1 MHIENFELKWKLY
14 RFWRFIIV
22 VGNILIMTLSIFEWN
37 FPVICNFYPMMNY
50 PMQFFLS
57 YWINKVYYHFI
68 TAWICGN
75 FQILYILELIISTV
89 FKRCMVWWISL
100 NSCQYLLQREKWLE
114 LSITFD
120 HTIQS
125 TITFLSSEAKASSFQ
140 ITEASAQST

>member
-57 YWINKVYYHFI
+57 YRINKVYYHFI

-100 NSCQYLLQREKWLE
+100 NSCQYLLHHKNKGKSHFEQIERKMTWTVNNIRSHHTKHDYF
-114 LSITFD
+114 SILGS
-120 HTIQS
+120 QS
-125 TITFLSSEAKASSFQ
+125 
-140 ITEASAQST
+140 